1 MSACVKCEPFE
12 NVMDPLASLL
22 LAMDVVLPS
31 SQDDREDAVKGLL
44 EGIEKSDFT
53 NKLQTFLLALSKLS
67 KPVLRNLCMICE
79 EDMGPENPRQLC
91 RKTYCNFGAVA
102 PRKRSR
108 KEMEVEAE
116 ADAVGVGEEGEEEPV
131 QPNRYLKARRLFKE
145 DESE

>member
-22 LAMDVVLPS
+22 LAMDNVMPL
-31 SQDDREDAVKGLL
+31 SQDDRDDAVDGLL
-44 EGIEKSDFT
+44 EGMQKNEFSD
-53 NKLQTFLLALSKLS
+53 KLQTFLIALSKLS

-79 EDMGPENPRQLC
+79 QDMGAENPRQLC

-108 KEMEVEAE
+108 KEIEEAE
-116 ADAVGVGEEGEEEPV
+116 AEEVGGVEGEEEKPV
-131 QPNRYLKARRLFKE
+131 EPNRYLRARRLFKD
-145 DESE
+145 DESD